1 MSRTWA
7 IVRREFLAFAR
18 SKAYVIGTLFGPLMI
33 GVFFVLPIYFL
44 SGGAERT
51 IAIVDASGLG
61 IGEHVSA
68 ALFADPGVGGT
79 ARSRT
84 LYTTQVIDLSVPAS
98 VRGLA
103 LTGPGSVLGSLK
115 QSVETKTIDGYL
127 WLPNGLLDGAKAQ
140 YEGNNATNFG
150 EMSEIRAAVQRAVQ
164 RTRLQVAGIDADAVS
179 EAFEQVGFEAKKAGD
194 DARGSTGPLV
204 VLGQLM
210 GFVIYFLVIIYG
222 YAVARSIQEEKKDRI
237 VEILLSSIR
246 PENLMAG
253 KVLGIAA
260 AGILQVTVWAV
271 VAGIAL
277 TLGRGFLQQFEG
289 LGFELPQVPLWIGLV
304 FLFYFAGGFF
314 LYASMYAAV
323 GAASTSDQE
332 VQQMQFPL
340 ILPLMMGFFMAFA
353 VLNDPDG
360 PTSVT
365 GSLIPFT
372 SPVVMPIRA
381 TMVNVP
387 GLELAASI
395 LFLTFSCVAFLWI
408 GSRVYRVSILATGKR
423 PTPRQLWSWM
433 LRG

>member
-1 MSRTWA
+1 M
-7 IVRREFLAFAR
+7 
-18 SKAYVIGTLFGPLMI
+18 
-33 GVFFVLPIYFL
+33 
-44 SGGAERT
+44 
-51 IAIVDASGLG
+51 DASGLG
-61 IGEHVSA
+61 IGGYVSE
-68 ALFADPGVGGT
+68 ALFADPGVSGT

-103 LTGPGSVLGSLK
+103 LAGPGSVLGSLK
-115 QSVETKTIDGYL
+115 QSVEAKTIDGYL

-140 YEGNNATNFG
+140 YEGSNATNFG
-150 EMSEIRAAVQRAVQ
+150 EMSEIRSAVQRAVQ
-164 RTRLQVAGIDADAVS
+164 RARLEVAGIDPDAVG
-179 EAFEQVGFEAKKAGD
+179 EAFQQVGFEAKKAGD
-194 DARGSTGPLV
+194 TSRGSTGPLV

-271 VAGIAL
+271 VAGLAL

-289 LGFELPQVPLWIGLV
+289 LGFELPQV
-304 FLFYFAGGFF
+304 
-314 LYASMYAAV
+314 
-323 GAASTSDQE
+323 TSDQE

-340 ILPLMMGFFMAFA
+340 IMPLMMGFFMAFA

-387 GLELAASI
+387 GVELAASI
-395 LFLTFSCVAFLWI
+395 LFLTFTCAAFLWI

-423 PTPRQLWSWM
+423 PTLRQLWRWM
-433 LRG
+433 LKG

>member
-1 MSRTWA
+1 M
-7 IVRREFLAFAR
+7 
-18 SKAYVIGTLFGPLMI
+18 
-33 GVFFVLPIYFL
+33 
-44 SGGAERT
+44 
-51 IAIVDASGLG
+51 
-61 IGEHVSA
+61 
-68 ALFADPGVGGT
+68 
-79 ARSRT
+79 
-84 LYTTQVIDLSVPAS
+84 
-98 VRGLA
+98 
-103 LTGPGSVLGSLK
+103 
-115 QSVETKTIDGYL
+115 IDGYL
-127 WLPNGLLDGAKAQ
+127 WLPNGVLDGAKAQ
-140 YEGNNATNFG
+140 YEGSNATNFG

-164 RTRLQVAGIDADAVS
+164 RTRLEVAGIDPDAVG
-179 EAFEQVGFEAKKAGD
+179 EAFAQVGFEAKKAGD
-194 DARGSTGPLV
+194 TARGSTGPLV

-237 VEILLSSIR
+237 VEVLLSSIR
-246 PENLMAG
+246 PENLMTG

-277 TLGRGFLQQFEG
+277 TFGRGFLQQFGG

-304 FLFYFAGGFF
+304 FLFYFTGGFF

-387 GLELAASI
+387 GLEMAASI
-395 LFLTFSCVAFLWI
+395 LFLTFACAAFLWI

-423 PTPRQLWSWM
+423 PTVRQLWSWM
-433 LRG
+433 LKG

>member
-1 MSRTWA
+1 MFRTWA
-7 IVRREFLAFAR
+7 IVRREFLVFAK

-33 GVFFVLPIYFL
+33 GLFFVLPIYFL
-44 SGGAERT
+44 SGGAERA

-61 IGEHVSA
+61 IGGYVSE
-68 ALFADPGVGGT
+68 ALFADPGVSGT

-103 LTGPGSVLGSLK
+103 LAGPGSVLGSLK
-115 QSVETKTIDGYL
+115 QSVEAKTIDGYL

-140 YEGNNATNFG
+140 YEGSNATNFG
-150 EMSEIRAAVQRAVQ
+150 EMSEIRSAVQRAVQ
-164 RTRLQVAGIDADAVS
+164 RARLEVAGIDPDAVG
-179 EAFEQVGFEAKKAGD
+179 EAFQQVGFEAKKAGD
-194 DARGSTGPLV
+194 TSRGSTGPLV

-271 VAGIAL
+271 VAGLAL

-289 LGFELPQVPLWIGLV
+289 LGFELPQVSISP
-304 FLFYFAGGFF
+304 GG
-314 LYASMYAAV
+314 S
-323 GAASTSDQE
+323 S
-332 VQQMQFPL
+332 
-340 ILPLMMGFFMAFA
+340 
-353 VLNDPDG
+353 
-360 PTSVT
+360 
-365 GSLIPFT
+365 FT
-372 SPVVMPIRA
+372 
-381 TMVNVP
+381 
-387 GLELAASI
+387 LA
-395 LFLTFSCVAFLWI
+395 C
-408 GSRVYRVSILATGKR
+408 
-423 PTPRQLWSWM
+423 TPR
-433 LRG
+433 